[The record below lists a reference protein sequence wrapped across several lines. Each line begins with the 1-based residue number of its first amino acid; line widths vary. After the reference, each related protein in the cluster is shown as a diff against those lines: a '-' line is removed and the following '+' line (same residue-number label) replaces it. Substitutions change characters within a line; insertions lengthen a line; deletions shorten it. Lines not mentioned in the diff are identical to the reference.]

1 MATSA
6 PFDLAPFRPYVV
18 DLVRVGKDGDG
29 GYVVSRA
36 GIDATRLLLSFGISV
51 DWSFEEDLLSRV
63 PDARL
68 FAVEGRPSISTLG
81 FATRAARGVL
91 RGRPGEVKHW
101 WHMTREFQR
110 FFSPATRAY
119 RSAFLVAQPQP
130 RGLTWDALAVE
141 TGIASMPP
149 ASVFVKMDIE
159 GGEYD
164 VLPFVLADA
173 AVINSI
179 VIEFHCLDTRWES
192 FATLAA
198 QLDEAFAL
206 VHMHGCNF
214 APLVPGTAC
223 PTVIEATFLNR
234 ALLPTPAAR
243 SVAQYPI
250 EGLDQA
256 NDPSHPDYQLDFGF
270 ARPS

>member
-6 PFDLAPFRPYVV
+6 PFDLAPFRPYAV

-36 GIDATRLLLSFGISV
+36 GIEATRLLLSFGISV
-51 DWSFEEDLLSRV
+51 DWSFEEDMLSRV
-63 PDARL
+63 PVARL
-68 FAVEGRPSISTLG
+68 FAVDRRPSISTMG
-81 FATRAARGVL
+81 FAMRAARGVL
-91 RGRPGEVKHW
+91 RRRLGEVKHW
-101 WHMTREFQR
+101 WHITREFHR
-110 FFSPATRAY
+110 FFRPATRTY
-119 RSAFLVAQPQP
+119 RSALLVGHPQR
-130 RGLTWDALAVE
+130 RGLTWDALAAE
-141 TGIASMPP
+141 TGLASMPP

-159 GGEYD
+159 GSEYD

-173 AVINSI
+173 TVINTI
-179 VIEFHCLDTRWES
+179 VIEFHDLDKRWEA
-192 FATLAA
+192 FEALAR
-198 QLDEAFAL
+198 QLDETFAP

-243 SVAQYPI
+243 SVAKYPI

-256 NDPSHPDYQLDFGF
+256 NDPGSPDYQLDFGV
-270 ARPS
+270 AQPS